1 MKTTFKQLTLNLDL
15 GLLLPFLFPPP
26 SPAEEGDPQGNHGHH
41 HDYHHTHLVDII
53 QFVRIL
59 WKSQTKSWITTK
71 NNVRL
76 VFIDESE
83 SGRSISCL
91 FLFSQQNS
99 FLPCHRFSEMT
110 NQVYKQ
116 TILFLVVWKLLELTI
131 KNFLGKLW
139 FGGKSRKLFRWFCSH
154 TELNFSRFLESRQ
167 YVFDFGPHLTSYPTT
182 DCGWPLPP
190 PYGPKP

>member
-1 MKTTFKQLTLNLDL
+1 MIITTPTWLMLSNLFKYYDSLKLNL
-15 GLLLPFLFPPP
+15 
-26 SPAEEGDPQGNHGHH
+26 
-41 HDYHHTHLVDII
+41 
-53 QFVRIL
+53 
-59 WKSQTKSWITTK
+59 KSWITTK

-91 FLFSQQNS
+91 FFFSQQNS
-99 FLPCHRFSEMT
+99 FLPCHRFSEMTNQVYKMTNQFSEMT

-139 FGGKSRKLFRWFCSH
+139 FGRNQESCSDGFVV
-154 TELNFSRFLESRQ
+154 TQSSIFPKVFLESRQ
-167 YVFDFGPHLTSYPTT
+167 YVFDFGPHLTTYPTT
-182 DCGWPLPP
+182 GCGWPLPP